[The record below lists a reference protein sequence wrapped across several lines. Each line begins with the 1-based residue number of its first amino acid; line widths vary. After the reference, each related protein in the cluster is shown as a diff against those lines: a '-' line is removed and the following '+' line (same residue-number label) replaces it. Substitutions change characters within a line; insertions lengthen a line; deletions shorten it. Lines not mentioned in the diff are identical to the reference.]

1 MTAAVLR
8 QAFLQLPALEQ
19 ASLLDDL
26 IISACDAA
34 WEKRVASEMEERVDA
49 VERGEMR
56 LREAADV
63 FQEMRGRLKS

>member
-8 QAFLQLPALEQ
+8 HAFLQLPALEQ

-26 IISACDAA
+26 IVSACDAT
-34 WEKRVASEMEERVDA
+34 WEARVASEMEERVDA
-49 VERGEMR
+49 VERGEMC

-63 FQEMRGRLKS
+63 FQEMRGRLRS